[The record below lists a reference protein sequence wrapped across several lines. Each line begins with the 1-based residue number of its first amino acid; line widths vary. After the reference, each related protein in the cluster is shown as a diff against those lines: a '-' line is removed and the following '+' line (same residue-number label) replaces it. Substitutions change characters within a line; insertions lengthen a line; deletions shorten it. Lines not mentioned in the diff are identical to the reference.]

1 MHGGESGSSTSH
13 GTNVHGI
20 VFGDGTANPQWRG
33 VLPRGSQIFADSDS
47 FGWLNNTNPTN
58 RANHTAELV
67 DPSGPYKG
75 LFQTNSHRQR
85 ARSRPTRRSR
95 PTWTRSCS
103 TTTWSSRQSQSN
115 LDSQLSR
122 PEAWGKNMISVGGIN
137 HEDTLTKAD
146 DNWGGASIGPAED
159 GRIKPDLAHFYD
171 DVGHAEQRVQ
181 HLLRRRLRRNLGR
194 HALHDLALRP
204 VLPDVA
210 QRRLV
215 QRPDRHD
222 ALREQAALRDRP
234 GGDDQHLDP
243 LELHRHDGQ
252 PDARAPGLRR
262 ASTSTTSTSS
272 ATRPSGAT
280 AR

>member
-1 MHGGESGSSTSH
+1 M
-13 GTNVHGI
+13 HGI

-75 LFQTNSHRQR
+75 LFQTNSTGSSQV
-85 ARSRPTRRSR
+85 
-95 PTWTRSCS
+95 
-103 TTTWSSRQSQSN
+103 TTYTTISANMDQIVLDNDLVICQSQSN

-171 DVGHAEQRVQ
+171 DVTTPSNASNSSYTTASAAPR
-181 HLLRRRLRRNLGR
+181 R